1 MKNIFFTALL
11 IFTTTVLSAQKHYAI
26 TYDQLK
32 EYEAVYEYFNHATI
46 KIAASPVDTI
56 LYGIINQSSYALRP
70 FDKDVFTNN
79 LGQRT
84 RFLRNNANVIDGYV
98 TGKDTFKLI
107 TRNVSFPEQ
116 MWYPRNRADLVNYHY
131 KYNIPPALSDGL
143 PTGDAAKAGLDTA
156 LLTIMMNK
164 IVTAKYLNVH
174 SVLIIKDGKLVFEE
188 YFYNYGR
195 DSLQEQ
201 RSATKSA
208 VSALTGIAIHQGFIK
223 SVNEKVLPYFPEYQ
237 FNNNSELKQRITL
250 KDLLSNQSGLNYD
263 EAYDKAVGN
272 ENEMSYTDDWIKYTL
287 DLPMLDTPGTK
298 GRYASGNPITMAR
311 IIEKATHMSLHD
323 FAVKNLYGPMGI
335 TNFKWNFTP
344 DKRGAENYG
353 EVFLRPRDMAK
364 FGLLYLNNGIWNKQ
378 QVVPAEWVKESTSK
392 HSVVQGVDYGYLWW
406 LKYLDAD
413 GGVRYNSFAAQGNG
427 GQKIYVFKQQQL
439 VVVITGGNYNTQSP
453 SNELVKKYILPA
465 FNKK

>member
-1 MKNIFFTALL
+1 MRNLFFATLF
-11 IFTTTVLSAQKHYAI
+11 IFTTFVLSAQKHYPV

-32 EYEAVYEYFNHATI
+32 EYEGVYEYFNHATI

-70 FDKDVFTNN
+70 VDKDIVANN
-79 LGQRT
+79 LSQRT
-84 RFLRNNANVIDGYV
+84 KFLRNSSNTITGYA

-107 TRNVSFPEQ
+107 TRNISFPAQ
-116 MWYPRNRADLVNYHY
+116 MWYPRSRADLLYYHY
-131 KYNIPPALSDGL
+131 KYTIPPALNDGL
-143 PTGDAAKAGLDTA
+143 PTGDAARAGLDTG
-156 LLTIMMNK
+156 LLAAMMNK

-174 SVLIIKDGKLVFEE
+174 GILIIKDGKLVFEE

-208 VSALTGIAIHQGFIK
+208 VSALTGIAIHQGYIK
-223 SVNEKVLPYFPEYQ
+223 SVNEKVLSYFPEYHLD
-237 FNNNSELKQRITL
+237 NNSELKQRITV

-263 EAYDKAVGN
+263 EAYDKAIGN
-272 ENEMSYTDDWIKYTL
+272 ENTMSYTDDWVKYTL

-298 GRYASGNPITMAR
+298 GRYASGNPITVAR
-311 IIEKATHMSLHD
+311 IIEKATQMPLHD
-323 FAVKNLYGPMGI
+323 FAAKNLYGPMGI

-364 FGLLYLNNGIWNKQ
+364 FGLLYLNNGVWNKQ
-378 QVVPAEWVKESTSK
+378 QLVPAEWVKESTSK
-392 HSVVQGVDYGYLWW
+392 QSVVQGVDYGYLWW

-413 GGVRYNSFAAQGNG
+413 GGVRYYSFAAQGNG

-439 VVVITGGNYNTQSP
+439 VVVVTGGNYNTQSP
-453 SNELVKKYILPA
+453 SNELIKKYILPA

>member
-1 MKNIFFTALL
+1 MKGFIGVIALAL
-11 IFTTTVLSAQKHYAI
+11 AANLVSAQQRYKISYQ
-26 TYDQLK
+26 QLK
-32 EYEAVYEYFNHATI
+32 EYEGLYAYFNHATI

-56 LYGIINQSSYALRP
+56 LYGVINQTSYALRP
-70 FDKDVFTNN
+70 IDKDIVVNN

-84 RFLRNNANVIDGYV
+84 KFLRNGSNKIIGYV
-98 TGKDTFKLI
+98 TGKDTFKII
-107 TRNVSFPEQ
+107 TTRVSFPQQ
-116 MWYPRNRADLVNYHY
+116 MWYPRSPADLAHYNY
-131 KYNIPPALSDGL
+131 KYSIPPTLKDGL
-143 PTGDAAKAGLDTA
+143 PTGDAVSAGLDMG
-156 LLTIMMNK
+156 LLTDMMNK
-164 IVTAKYLNVH
+164 IVTAKYMNVH
-174 SVLIIKDGKLVFEE
+174 SILIIKDGKLVFEE

-208 VSALTGIAIHQGFIK
+208 VSALTGIAIHQGYIK
-223 SVNEKVLPYFPEYQ
+223 SVNEKVLPYFPEYR
-237 FNNNSELKQRITL
+237 FNNNSELKQRITV

-272 ENEMSYTDDWIKYTL
+272 ENEMSYTDDWVKYTL

-311 IIEKATHMSLHD
+311 IIEKTTHMPLHD

-364 FGLLYLNNGIWNKQ
+364 FGLLYLNNGVWNKQ

-413 GGVRYNSFAAQGNG
+413 GGVRYTSFAAQGNG
-427 GQKIYVFKQQQL
+427 GQKIYVFKPQNL

-453 SNELVKKYILPA
+453 SNEIVKKYILPA
-465 FNKK
+465 FNGK